1 VRCTK
6 KISGLSVLLYSSVL
20 AGCTSTITPNPD
32 MPVGQAAYQ
41 TIPATIPAP
50 TVYAIAP
57 KDVLQ
62 VRVFGEPDLS
72 VEKARVDEAGFIQLP
87 LAGQVKAAGRS
98 APEVTSEIT
107 GILGR
112 KYLKDPQVVV
122 AVDEPAPR
130 LVSVE
135 GEVKVP
141 GSYELSSNTTLLGAL
156 ARAQS
161 PLVTAKLD
169 QVVIFR
175 TINGQ
180 RMAARFNVKDIRGG
194 ISPDPI
200 IMDGDVVV
208 VGFSKIKG
216 LWQDFLKM
224 APIFNAFAVFAR

>member
-1 VRCTK
+1 MHCTK
-6 KISGLSVLLYSSVL
+6 KFPGFAVLLYGTIL
-20 AGCTSTITPNPD
+20 NGCTSTMTSNPD
-32 MPVGQAAYQ
+32 VPVGQAAYQ
-41 TIPATIPAP
+41 TIPATVPAP
-50 TVYAIAP
+50 TVYAISP

-62 VRVFGEPDLS
+62 VRVLGEPDLS

-98 APEVTSEIT
+98 APEVTSEVAT
-107 GILGR
+107 VLGR
-112 KYLKDPQVVV
+112 KYLKNPQVSIS
-122 AVDEPAPR
+122 VDEAAPR
-130 LVSVE
+130 FVSVE

-141 GSYELSSNTTLLGAL
+141 GVYEMTSNTTLLGAL

-180 RMAARFNVKDIRGG
+180 RMAARFDLKDIRGG
-194 ISPDPI
+194 VSPDPI
-200 IMDGDVVV
+200 VMDGDVVV
-208 VGFSKIKG
+208 VGFSQIKG
-216 LWQDFLKM
+216 LWQDFLRT